1 MLPICYASGPGN
13 SVGIATDYGLDGP
26 GIESQW
32 GRDFPH
38 LSRPALGPT
47 QPPVQWLPA
56 LSLGGKERLG
66 RDADPS
72 PPSSAVVKKEQNYTS
87 TPAIGRTACTERQC
101 LYKGALYLYLYMLG
115 LLWVGFSQGSLKGKD
130 HLENLGTDG
139 MISLEMVF
147 TRSKVDGCGLGLSG
161 SVVSF
166 RETR

>member
-1 MLPICYASGPGN
+1 
-13 SVGIATDYGLDGP
+13 
-26 GIESQW
+26 
-32 GRDFPH
+32 
-38 LSRPALGPT
+38 
-47 QPPVQWLPA
+47 
-56 LSLGGKERLG
+56 
-66 RDADPS
+66 
-72 PPSSAVVKKEQNYTS
+72 
-87 TPAIGRTACTERQC
+87 
-101 LYKGALYLYLYMLG
+101 MLG